1 MKIKARKTYRLVVG
15 ILFPLIYYFSP
26 NKIIVEMFIAYLLGI
41 MTTIEVVRKIAP
53 VFWSTMA
60 KHSKGILKEEPGRIT
75 GTTAYLLSCFII
87 IAIFEKYIAITAI
100 LFLLFGDT
108 SSTIVGIRF
117 GRIKFFGGKKSLEG
131 SLAFLI
137 TCLLIGYL
145 LRFLFPELDF
155 IMILCG
161 SIGATIIEAIP
172 LPIDDNFTVGIG
184 SAIILWVSSLF

>member
-1 MKIKARKTYRLVVG
+1 MKLKARKTYRLGVG

-26 NKIIVEMFIAYLLGI
+26 NKIVVEMFIAYLLGI

-60 KHSKGILKEEPGRIT
+60 KHSKGILKEEPGKIT

-87 IAIFEKYIAITAI
+87 IAAFQKYIAITAI
-100 LFLLFGDT
+100 LFLLFGDMAAT
-108 SSTIVGIRF
+108 LVGVKF

-131 SLAFLI
+131 SLAFLV
-137 TCLLIGYL
+137 TCLIIGYL
-145 LRFLFPELDF
+145 LRFVFPELG
-155 IMILCG
+155 MRKILWG
-161 SIGATIIEAIP
+161 SLGATIIEAIP

-184 SAIILWVSSLF
+184 TALILWLVP